1 MTTWAQLQ
9 RKIEVSLYPIMNILN
24 SRTESYQWLSDAWNQ
39 EPNDSEV
46 PNEVLNDVDQYIA
59 RRLNGE
65 PWPYIIGFSWFM
77 GYKFIAHQDAT
88 IPRENTQRIIDQA
101 LQMFDPDKPIRVADV
116 GTGSGIMAI
125 TLALQTKWK
134 ITAVDTSAQAL
145 KIAEK
150 NCNFH
155 KVDDIELMVGNI
167 LTPLVRIPDLVVA
180 NLPSIDET
188 IKTKLDA
195 SSLKDLSIE
204 DSYTR
209 MEPSIG
215 VYAPENGNFWIK
227 ALLKQSYEWNIPVV
241 IQQINNNKLELLEYA
256 QSLGW
261 HTGWITNELNN
272 PVLIT
277 IRNG

>member
-1 MTTWAQLQ
+1 MTWAELHK
-9 RKIEVSLYPIMNILN
+9 KIESSLFSIM
-24 SRTESYQWLSDAWNQ
+24 SPSDCEKESLQWLSDAWN
-39 EPNDSEV
+39 EKPSDLEI
-46 PNEVLNDVDQYIA
+46 PNEVLKQAEGYIA
-59 RRLNGE
+59 RRLAGE

-77 GYKFIAHQDAT
+77 GQKFIAHQDAVIT
-88 IPRENTQRIIDQA
+88 RNSAKIVVEEA
-101 LQMFDPDKPIRVADV
+101 LKIYGSNRSIRVADI
-116 GTGSGIMAI
+116 GTGNGALAI

-167 LTPLVRIPDLVVA
+167 LTPMVRIPDLVVA

-188 IKTKLDA
+188 KKDQLNGCN
-195 SSLKDLSIE
+195 LKDLSIE

-215 VYAPENGNFWIK
+215 VYASDKGNFWIK
-227 ALLKQSYEWNIPVV
+227 VLLKQSYEWNVPVV
-241 IQQINNNKLELLEYA
+241 IQQINNNKQELLEYA